1 MKRSIRLAA
10 AAAAIALSAS
20 ALAATTDRGGIPGV
34 LTRVARSFRAAVL
47 CYPMA
52 FSVLDGPHGSGRCR
66 DAGVS
71 PR

>member
-1 MKRSIRLAA
+1 VKPSIRFAA
-10 AAAAIALSAS
+10 AVLAIAIATSAV
-20 ALAATTDRGGIPGV
+20 AATTGPGGIPGI
-34 LTRVARSFRAAVL
+34 LARAMGSIRAAVL

-52 FSVLDGPHGSGRCR
+52 FSLLDGPHGSGRCR